1 MEKEKNK
8 KGVVIKKKGWFK
20 SRYIRYI
27 SQLTFVAS
35 IVFLSWR
42 HLGFA
47 TKLAGPIDTY
57 CPFGAIETLPKLISS
72 GEFVRRTADTN
83 LVLFAGMILAIFV
96 FGGAFCGWV
105 CPMGTVFEW
114 LYKLRSKI
122 WKKRI
127 ELPTWLHK
135 SLRWLRYAVLIL
147 ILVMTV
153 QANDLW
159 FKAFDPYS
167 IAFTWG
173 HAANTIGL
181 IILGVLLLAGLFVER
196 FFCLYLC
203 PLGGVI
209 HPVAKA
215 SATGIVR
222 NTESCIDCKICDK
235 VCPYRIPVSQQ
246 TKIDRG
252 SCITCLSC
260 VDECPVPQTLEFK
273 IGW

>member
-1 MEKEKNK
+1 MEKNK
-8 KGVVIKKKGWFK
+8 NGVSKAKSWFK
-20 SRYIRYI
+20 NRYIRYI
-27 SQLTFVAS
+27 SQLGFAAS

-47 TKLAGPIDTY
+47 TKMAGPIDSY
-57 CPFGAIETLPKLISS
+57 CPFGAIETLPKLITT
-72 GEFVRRTADTN
+72 GDFVRRTADTN
-83 LVLFAGMILAIFV
+83 LVLLGGMILAVLV
-96 FGGAFCGWV
+96 FGGGFCGWV

-122 WKKRI
+122 WSKRFR
-127 ELPTWLHK
+127 LPQWLHK
-135 SLRWLRYAVLIL
+135 SLRWLRYAVLIV
-147 ILVMTV
+147 ILLLTV

-167 IAFTWG
+167 ITFTWG
-173 HAANTIGL
+173 HAANIIGI
-181 IILGVLLLAGLFVER
+181 IILGVLLVAGLFVER
-196 FFCLYLC
+196 FFCLYMC

-222 NTESCIDCKICDK
+222 NTVTCIDCKACDE
-235 VCPYRIPVSQQ
+235 VCPYNIPVSNQ

-252 SCITCLSC
+252 SCIECLSC
-260 VDECPVPQTLEFK
+260 IDECPVPQTLEFK